1 MAEAFVKLEIYV
13 PESHAE
19 AVRQA
24 VCEAGAGRLGRY
36 DHCCWRTSGSGCF
49 RPLAGS
55 TPFLGETGKLE
66 RVPECKLETI
76 CRRAALP
83 AVLAALRQSHP
94 YETPAFQYWEV
105 ELGSAE
111 EGACCSSPDS

>member
-1 MAEAFVKLEIYV
+1 MMAEAFVKLEIYV

-36 DHCCWRTSGSGCF
+36 DHCCWQTSGRGCF

-55 TPFLGETGKLE
+55 KPFLGETGKRETAAEVRLE
-66 RVPECKLETI
+66 MI
-76 CRRAALP
+76 CSEDRIAA
-83 AVLAALRQSHP
+83 AVAALRKAHP
-94 YETPAFQYWEV
+94 YETPAFHYYPV
-105 ELGSAE
+105 EIE
-111 EGACCSSPDS
+111 

>member
-105 ELGSAE
+105 ELGGADE
-111 EGACCSSPDS
+111 EGACSSSDS

>member
-1 MAEAFVKLEIYV
+1 MMAEAFVKLEIYV

-24 VCEAGAGRLGRY
+24 ICEAGAGRLGRY
-36 DHCCWRTSGSGCF
+36 DHCCWQTAGTGCF

-55 TPFLGETGKLE
+55 RPYLGETGKLE
-66 RVPECKLETI
+66 RVAECKLETI

-94 YETPAFQYWEV
+94 YETPAFQYWAV
-105 ELGSAE
+105 ELGGAE
-111 EGACCSSPDS
+111 EGACSSRDS